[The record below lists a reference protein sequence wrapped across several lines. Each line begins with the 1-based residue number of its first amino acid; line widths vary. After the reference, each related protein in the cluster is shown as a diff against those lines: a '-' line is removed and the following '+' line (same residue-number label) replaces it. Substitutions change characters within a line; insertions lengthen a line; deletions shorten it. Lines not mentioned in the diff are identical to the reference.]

1 MIVLNPLAS
10 NTWVFSSVGF
20 RQSDMWQTKVFEFSL
35 YLHLVWVA
43 DQKFHKIASGYA
55 LRLLLLLFVLLW
67 RQERS
72 VFIAAKLCAE
82 TPSLLLIK
90 FTWAL
95 PCFISDNCP
104 QSRQSCRNPSRRSP
118 KWTNVCLWRMKSC
131 SGSLTMVIWA
141 ARARFPLPRP
151 SLSSHHGTLG
161 SSPALPSRPDN
172 SGLQL
177 PGSTFIQD
185 GALPACWSWS
195 GPCQWLLKWNK
206 LSCTD

>member
-1 MIVLNPLAS
+1 MFPQWAS
-10 NTWVFSSVGF
+10 DSQT
-20 RQSDMWQTKVFEFSL
+20 WQTKVFEFSQ

-43 DQKFHKIASGYA
+43 EKFHKIA
-55 LRLLLLLFVLLW
+55 FVAMLW
-67 RQERS
+67 DFNYFDYYLCYCGGRS
-72 VFIAAKLCAE
+72 VFIAAKLCAV

-141 ARARFPLPRP
+141 VRARFPLPRP
-151 SLSSHHGTLG
+151 SLFSHHGTLG

-195 GPCQWLLKWNK
+195 GPCQWISK
-206 LSCTD
+206 